1 MKRFC
6 IMTWKSNVF
15 WLVHIRM
22 KMDKHI
28 THIGNVPNWDVFILI
43 QIYDNTLTSEQR
55 TANMTRSL
63 IGSTVT
69 EEKQLTTIF
78 FTQYLSQ
85 IKCEWKSHPLLCK
98 DYVQRKLFVMIHL
111 CDIVNTVDLI
121 YSVHIRNLLQLTS
134 ELANAWQSVLWWR

>member
-1 MKRFC
+1 
-6 IMTWKSNVF
+6 MTWKSNVF

-28 THIGNVPNWDVFILI
+28 THIGNVPNHDVFILI

-78 FTQYLSQ
+78 CHTISVTNQMWMKITSLA
-85 IKCEWKSHPLLCK
+85 
-98 DYVQRKLFVMIHL
+98 VQRL
-111 CDIVNTVDLI
+111 CSEKAFCYDTSLWYCEHCGSHI